1 MSRTPLKL
9 TLLAAAVML
18 SSCSVREV
26 STIEK
31 ENNAQADTTQRVLK
45 SRQEITQ
52 PAVVWSDKP
61 WVNLR
66 PIQPVISAPDS
77 VKLPP
82 CPIVLNNPGGLTL
95 PQIAS
100 RINAICGFRVYI
112 SPEVSAALLQSTG
125 GSVVTSQMSGRLPA
139 PDDNGRVPLA
149 QMGMSAQPAAMSSSE
164 PVLFHGTRFQGDAQE
179 ALNIAASTLGLSVR
193 RSAGRVDFYIQ
204 DTRTFQLAILNTK
217 VNSTAS
223 ITSGAGTQLGSEG
236 GTGGTKGDVS
246 SNQKTDYGMNS
257 DLYNDIRKTVEQILT
272 PKSGRYWLSDATGTL
287 SVTDTPE
294 VLDRVGR
301 YIDYQNKVLSRQVQ
315 LNVQIVR
322 VTQTSN
328 VDRGLDWGLIVK
340 SVTGFGATLGSTF
353 AGAPTN
359 AGSAGISILDTA
371 SGGAAKFSGS
381 QLMLKALAQQGTVTM
396 ALNQT
401 DPTANLTPVAY
412 QLSKS
417 TGLLTSSNSTAVA
430 NVGVTSSQTV
440 SSITT
445 GLFMTM
451 LPFVQENGDIQL
463 QFAFSY
469 TTPPDVTSFISKD
482 GNTRNDVANTATEGL
497 ARKVNLRAGQ
507 TLVLTG
513 SEQQNASS
521 NKQGTFTPDNFIL
534 GGGQSGAKS
543 RSTLVIMVT
552 PVLLGQ

>member
-18 SSCSVREV
+18 SSCSVRDV

-66 PIQPVISAPDS
+66 PIQPVISAPDG

-82 CPIVLNNPGGLTL
+82 CPVFLNNPEGLTL

-100 RINAICGFRVYI
+100 RINALCGFRVYI
-112 SPEVSAALLQSTG
+112 SPEVSAALLQTPG
-125 GSVVTSQMSGRLPA
+125 GGFVTSQMNGRLPA

-164 PVLFHGTRFQGDAQE
+164 PLLFQGTRFQGDAQE

-236 GTGGTKGDVS
+236 GTGGTKGEVS

-417 TGLLTSSNSTAVA
+417 TGLLNSSTSTAVA
-430 NVGVTSSQTV
+430 NVGVTSTQTV

-469 TTPPDVTSFISKD
+469 TTPPDVTQFISKD

>member
-18 SSCSVREV
+18 SSCSVRDV

-66 PIQPVISAPDS
+66 PIQPVISAPDG

-82 CPIVLNNPGGLTL
+82 CPVFLNNPEGLTL

-112 SPEVSAALLQSTG
+112 SPEVSAALLQTPG
-125 GSVVTSQMSGRLPA
+125 GGFVTSQMNGRLPA

-164 PVLFHGTRFQGDAQE
+164 PLLFQGTRFQGDAQE
-179 ALNIAASTLGLSVR
+179 ALNIAASALGLSVR

-236 GTGGTKGDVS
+236 GTGGTKGEVS

-417 TGLLTSSNSTAVA
+417 TGLLNSSTSTAVA
-430 NVGVTSSQTV
+430 NVGVTSTQTV

-469 TTPPDVTSFISKD
+469 TTPPDVTQFISKD

-521 NKQGTFTPDNFIL
+521 DKQGTFTPDNFIL

>member
-1 MSRTPLKL
+1 
-9 TLLAAAVML
+9 
-18 SSCSVREV
+18 
-26 STIEK
+26 
-31 ENNAQADTTQRVLK
+31 NNAQADTTQRVLK
-45 SRQEITQ
+45 SRQDITQ

-66 PIQPVISAPDS
+66 PIQPVISAPDG

-82 CPIVLNNPGGLTL
+82 CPVFLNNPEGLTL

-112 SPEVSAALLQSTG
+112 SPEVSAALLQTPG
-125 GSVVTSQMSGRLPA
+125 GGFVTSQMNGRLPA

-149 QMGMSAQPAAMSSSE
+149 QMGMSAQPVAMSSSE
-164 PVLFHGTRFQGDAQE
+164 PLLFQGTRFQGDAQE

-236 GTGGTKGDVS
+236 GTGGTKGEVS

-417 TGLLTSSNSTAVA
+417 TGLLNSSTSTAVA
-430 NVGVTSSQTV
+430 NVGVTSTQTV

-469 TTPPDVTSFISKD
+469 TTPPDVTQFISKD

>member
-18 SSCSVREV
+18 SSCSVRDV

-66 PIQPVISAPDS
+66 PIQPVISAPDG

-82 CPIVLNNPGGLTL
+82 CPVFLNNPEGLTL

-112 SPEVSAALLQSTG
+112 SPEVSAALLQTPG
-125 GSVVTSQMSGRLPA
+125 GGFVTSQMNGRLPA

-149 QMGMSAQPAAMSSSE
+149 QMGMPAQSAVMSSSE
-164 PVLFHGTRFQGDAQE
+164 PLLFQGTRFQGDAQE

-236 GTGGTKGDVS
+236 GTGGTKGEVS

-417 TGLLTSSNSTAVA
+417 TGLLNSSTSTAVA
-430 NVGVTSSQTV
+430 NVGVTSTQTV

-469 TTPPDVTSFISKD
+469 TTPPDVTQFISKD

>member
-1 MSRTPLKL
+1 MSRNPLKL
-9 TLLAAAVML
+9 TLLAMAVLL
-18 SSCSVREV
+18 SACSVKDV

-31 ENNAQADTTQRVLK
+31 ENNAQADTTRRVLK
-45 SRQEITQ
+45 SRLDMSQ

-66 PIQPVISAPDS
+66 PIQPVISAPDG
-77 VKLPP
+77 VKLPS
-82 CPIVLNNPGGLTL
+82 CQIVLNNPEGLTL
-95 PQIAS
+95 AQIAS
-100 RINAICGFRVYI
+100 RINTICDFRVFI
-112 SPEVSAALLQSTG
+112 SPEVAAALMQSAG
-125 GSVVTSQMSGRLPA
+125 GGVTTSRMSGSLPA

-149 QMGMSAQPAAMSSSE
+149 QMGMQQSQFTAVSAE
-164 PVLFHGTRFQGDAQE
+164 PLLFQGTRFLGDAQE
-179 ALNIAASTLGLSVR
+179 ALNIAAGTLGLSVR

-223 ITSGAGTQLGSEG
+223 ITSGAGTQLGAEG
-236 GTGGTKGDVS
+236 GTGGTRGDVS

-353 AGAPTN
+353 AGAPNN

-371 SGGAAKFSGS
+371 DGGAAKFSGS
-381 QLMLKALAQQGTVTM
+381 QLMLKALAQQGSVTM

-417 TGLLTSSNSTAVA
+417 TGLLTSSSSTAVA

-469 TTPPDVTSFISKD
+469 TTPPDVKQFISKD
-482 GNTRNDVANTATEGL
+482 GNTRNDVADTATEGL

-521 NKQGTFTPDNFIL
+521 DKQGTFTPDNFIL

>member
-82 CPIVLNNPGGLTL
+82 CPIVLNNPEGLTL

>member
-9 TLLAAAVML
+9 TLLAAAVLL
-18 SSCSVREV
+18 SSCSVKDV

-31 ENNAQADTTQRVLK
+31 ENNAQADTAQRVLK
-45 SRQEITQ
+45 SRQDMSQ

-66 PIQPVISAPDS
+66 PIQPVISSPDG

-82 CPIVLNNPGGLTL
+82 CQVVLNTPEGLTL
-95 PQIAS
+95 AQIAS
-100 RINAICGFRVYI
+100 RINTICDFRVFI
-112 SPEVSAALLQSTG
+112 SPEVAATLMRSAG
-125 GSVVTSQMSGRLPA
+125 GGVVTSQMSGRLPA
-139 PDDNGRVPLA
+139 PDDNGRVPLS
-149 QMGMSAQPAAMSSSE
+149 QMGMQQAQSAAVSAE
-164 PVLFHGTRFQGDAQE
+164 PLLFQGTRFLGDAQE

-217 VNSTAS
+217 VNSSAS
-223 ITSGAGTQLGSEG
+223 ITSGAGAQLGSEG

-353 AGAPTN
+353 AGAPNN

-371 SGGAAKFSGS
+371 GGGAAKFSGS
-381 QLMLKALAQQGTVTM
+381 QLMLKALAQQGSVTM

-417 TGLLTSSNSTAVA
+417 TGLLSSSNSTAVA

-440 SSITT
+440 TSITT

-469 TTPPDVTSFISKD
+469 TTPPDVKSFISKD
-482 GNTRNDVANTATEGL
+482 GNTRNDVADTATEGL

-521 NKQGTFTPDNFIL
+521 DRQGTFTPDNFLL

-552 PVLLGQ
+552 PILLGQ

>member
-82 CPIVLNNPGGLTL
+82 CPIVLNNPEGLTL

-340 SVTGFGATLGSTF
+340 SVTGFGASLGSTF
-353 AGAPTN
+353 AGAPSN

>member
-18 SSCSVREV
+18 SSCSVRDV

-66 PIQPVISAPDS
+66 PIQPVISAPDG

-82 CPIVLNNPGGLTL
+82 CPVFLNNPEGLTL

-112 SPEVSAALLQSTG
+112 SPEVSAALLQTPG
-125 GSVVTSQMSGRLPA
+125 GGFVTSQMNGRLPA

-164 PVLFHGTRFQGDAQE
+164 PLLFQGTRFQGDAQE

-236 GTGGTKGDVS
+236 GTGGTKGEVS

-417 TGLLTSSNSTAVA
+417 TGLLNSSTSTAVA
-430 NVGVTSSQTV
+430 NVGVTSTQTV

-469 TTPPDVTSFISKD
+469 TTPPDVTQFISKD

>member
-18 SSCSVREV
+18 SSCSVRDV

-31 ENNAQADTTQRVLK
+31 ENNSQADTTQRVIK

-66 PIQPVISAPDS
+66 PIQPVISAPDG

-82 CPIVLNNPGGLTL
+82 CPVFLNNPEGLTL

-112 SPEVSAALLQSTG
+112 SPEVSAALLQTPG
-125 GSVVTSQMSGRLPA
+125 GGIVTSQMNGRLPA

-164 PVLFHGTRFQGDAQE
+164 PLLFQGTRFQGDAQE

>member
-9 TLLAAAVML
+9 TLLAMAVLL
-18 SSCSVREV
+18 SACSVKDV

-31 ENNAQADTTQRVLK
+31 ENNAQADTAQRVLK
-45 SRQEITQ
+45 SRLDISQ

-82 CPIVLNNPGGLTL
+82 CQVVLNNPEGLTL
-95 PQIAS
+95 AQIAS
-100 RINAICGFRVYI
+100 RINTICDFRVFI
-112 SPEVSAALLQSTG
+112 SPEVAAALMRSAVG
-125 GSVVTSQMSGRLPA
+125 GVATSQMSGRLPA

-149 QMGMSAQPAAMSSSE
+149 QMGMQQAQTTTVSAE
-164 PVLFHGTRFQGDAQE
+164 PLLFQGTRFLGDAQE

-193 RSAGRVDFYIQ
+193 RSVGRVDFYIQ

-381 QLMLKALAQQGTVTM
+381 QLMLRALAQQGTVTM

-440 SSITT
+440 TSITT

-469 TTPPDVTSFISKD
+469 TTPPDVKSFISKD

-521 NKQGTFTPDNFIL
+521 DKQGTFTPDNFIL

-552 PVLLGQ
+552 PDLLGQ

>member
-1 MSRTPLKL
+1 MSRTLSKL

-18 SSCSVREV
+18 SSCSVKDV

-66 PIQPVISAPDS
+66 PIQPVISAPDG

-82 CPIVLNNPGGLTL
+82 CPVFLNNPEGLTL

-112 SPEVSAALLQSTG
+112 SPEVSAALLQTSG
-125 GSVVTSQMSGRLPA
+125 GGIVTSQMNGRLPA

-149 QMGMSAQPAAMSSSE
+149 QMGMSAQPAAMLSSE
-164 PVLFHGTRFQGDAQE
+164 PLLFQGTRFQGDAQE

>member
-9 TLLAAAVML
+9 MLLAAAVML
-18 SSCSVREV
+18 SSCSVRDV

-66 PIQPVISAPDS
+66 PIQPVISAPDG

-82 CPIVLNNPGGLTL
+82 CPVFLNNPEGLTL

-112 SPEVSAALLQSTG
+112 SPEVSAALLQTPG
-125 GSVVTSQMSGRLPA
+125 GGFVTSQMNGRLPA

-164 PVLFHGTRFQGDAQE
+164 PLLFQGTRFQGDAQE

-236 GTGGTKGDVS
+236 GTGGTKGEVS

-417 TGLLTSSNSTAVA
+417 TGLLNSSTSTAVA
-430 NVGVTSSQTV
+430 NVGVTSTQTV

-469 TTPPDVTSFISKD
+469 TTPPDVTQFISKD

>member
-9 TLLAAAVML
+9 TLLAMAVLL
-18 SSCSVREV
+18 SACSVKDV

-45 SRQEITQ
+45 SRLDISQ

-82 CPIVLNNPGGLTL
+82 CQVVLNNPEGLTL
-95 PQIAS
+95 AQIAS
-100 RINAICGFRVYI
+100 RINTICDFRVFI
-112 SPEVSAALLQSTG
+112 SPEVAAALMRSAVG
-125 GSVVTSQMSGRLPA
+125 GVATSQMSGRLPA

-149 QMGMSAQPAAMSSSE
+149 KMGMQQAQTTTVSTE
-164 PVLFHGTRFQGDAQE
+164 PLLFQGTRFLGDAQE

-193 RSAGRVDFYIQ
+193 RSVGRVDFYIQ

-381 QLMLKALAQQGTVTM
+381 QLMLRALAQQGTVTM

-440 SSITT
+440 TSITT

-469 TTPPDVTSFISKD
+469 TTPPDVKSFISKD

-521 NKQGTFTPDNFIL
+521 DKQGTFTPDNFIL

-552 PVLLGQ
+552 PDLLGQ

>member
-18 SSCSVREV
+18 SSCSVRDV

-31 ENNAQADTTQRVLK
+31 ENKAQADTTQRVLK

-66 PIQPVISAPDS
+66 PIQPVISAPDG

-82 CPIVLNNPGGLTL
+82 CPVFLNNPEGLTL

-112 SPEVSAALLQSTG
+112 SPEVSAALLQTPG
-125 GSVVTSQMSGRLPA
+125 GGIVTSQMNGRLPA

-149 QMGMSAQPAAMSSSE
+149 QMGMPAQPTAMSSSE
-164 PVLFHGTRFQGDAQE
+164 PLLFQGTRFQGDAQE

-381 QLMLKALAQQGTVTM
+381 QLMLKALAQQGSVTM

-417 TGLLTSSNSTAVA
+417 TGLLNSSTSTAVA
-430 NVGVTSSQTV
+430 NVGVTSTQTV

-469 TTPPDVTSFISKD
+469 TTPPDVTQFISKD

-552 PVLLGQ
+552 PILLGQ

>member
-1 MSRTPLKL
+1 NNMQGDTAQRILQSRLD
-9 TLLAAAVML
+9 M
-18 SSCSVREV
+18 
-26 STIEK
+26 
-31 ENNAQADTTQRVLK
+31 
-45 SRQEITQ
+45 TQ
-52 PAVVWSDKP
+52 PAVVWADKP
-61 WVNLR
+61 WVNLK
-66 PIQPVISAPDS
+66 PIQSAIAAPDD
-77 VKLPP
+77 VRMPP
-82 CPIVLNNPGGLTL
+82 CPVYFNSPEGLTL

-100 RINAICGFRVYI
+100 RINALCGFRVYI
-112 SPEVSAALLQSTG
+112 SPEVSAALLQSAG

-149 QMGMSAQPAAMSSSE
+149 QMGMPAQSAVMSTSE
-164 PVLFHGTRFQGDAQE
+164 PVLFQGTRFQGDAQE

-193 RSAGRVDFYIQ
+193 RTTGRVDFFIQ

-217 VNSTAS
+217 VDSSAS
-223 ITSGAGTQLGSEG
+223 ITSGAGAQLGNQS

-246 SNQKTDYGMNS
+246 SNQKTNYGMNS

-287 SVTDTPE
+287 SVTDTPD

-301 YIDYQNKVLSRQVQ
+301 YIDYQNKVLKRQVQ
-315 LNVQIVR
+315 LTLQIVR
-322 VTQTSN
+322 VTQTKN
-328 VDRGLDWGLIVK
+328 VDRGLDWGLIAKTVSGLGA
-340 SVTGFGATLGSTF
+340 SVGSTF
-353 AGAPTN
+353 TGAPAN
-359 AGSAGISILDTA
+359 AGSFGLSILNSAT
-371 SGGAAKFSGS
+371 GGAEKFSGS
-381 QLMLKALAQQGTVTM
+381 QLMLRALEQQGTVTM

-401 DPTANLTPVAY
+401 DPTANLTPIAY
-412 QLSKS
+412 QLSNN
-417 TGLLTSSNSTAVA
+417 TGMLNSSSSTAVA

-440 SSITT
+440 TSITT
-445 GLFMTM
+445 GLFITM

-469 TTPPDVTSFISKD
+469 TTPPNIQSFISKD

-521 NKQGTFTPDNFIL
+521 SMQGTFTPENFLL

>member
-1 MSRTPLKL
+1 MSRTPSKL
-9 TLLAAAVML
+9 TLLAAAIML
-18 SSCSVREV
+18 SSCSVKDV

-66 PIQPVISAPDS
+66 PIQPVISAPDG

-82 CPIVLNNPGGLTL
+82 CPVFLNNPEGLTL

-112 SPEVSAALLQSTG
+112 SPEVSAALLQTPG
-125 GSVVTSQMSGRLPA
+125 GGIVTSQMTGRLPA

-164 PVLFHGTRFQGDAQE
+164 PLLFQGTRFQGDAQE

-236 GTGGTKGDVS
+236 GTGGTKGEVS

-417 TGLLTSSNSTAVA
+417 TGLLNSSTSTAVA
-430 NVGVTSSQTV
+430 NVGVTSTQTV

-469 TTPPDVTSFISKD
+469 TTPPDVTQFISKD

>member
-18 SSCSVREV
+18 SSCSVRDV

-66 PIQPVISAPDS
+66 PIQPVISAPDG

-82 CPIVLNNPGGLTL
+82 CPVFLNNPEGLTL

-112 SPEVSAALLQSTG
+112 SPEVSAALLQTPG
-125 GSVVTSQMSGRLPA
+125 GGIVTSQMNGRLPA

-149 QMGMSAQPAAMSSSE
+149 QMGMAAQPAAMSSSE
-164 PVLFHGTRFQGDAQE
+164 PLLFQGTRFQSDAQE

-236 GTGGTKGDVS
+236 GTGGTKGEVS

-417 TGLLTSSNSTAVA
+417 TGLLNSSTSTAVA
-430 NVGVTSSQTV
+430 NVGVTSTQTV

-469 TTPPDVTSFISKD
+469 TTPPDVTQFISKD

>member
-18 SSCSVREV
+18 SSCSVRDV

-31 ENNAQADTTQRVLK
+31 ENNSQADTTQRVLK

-66 PIQPVISAPDS
+66 PIQPVISAPDG

-82 CPIVLNNPGGLTL
+82 CPVFLNNPEGLTL

-112 SPEVSAALLQSTG
+112 SPEVSAALLQTPG
-125 GSVVTSQMSGRLPA
+125 GGIVTSQMNGRLPA

-164 PVLFHGTRFQGDAQE
+164 PLLFQGTRFQGDAQE

-236 GTGGTKGDVS
+236 GTGGTKGEVS

-417 TGLLTSSNSTAVA
+417 TGLLNSSTSTAVA
-430 NVGVTSSQTV
+430 NVGVTSTQTV

-469 TTPPDVTSFISKD
+469 TTPPDVTQFISKD

>member
-18 SSCSVREV
+18 SSCSVRDV

-66 PIQPVISAPDS
+66 PIQPVISAPDG

-82 CPIVLNNPGGLTL
+82 CPVFLNNPEGLTL

-100 RINAICGFRVYI
+100 RINAICGFHVYI
-112 SPEVSAALLQSTG
+112 SPEVSAALLQTPG
-125 GSVVTSQMSGRLPA
+125 GGFVTSQMNGRLPA

-164 PVLFHGTRFQGDAQE
+164 PLLFQGTRFQGDAQE

>member
-18 SSCSVREV
+18 SSCSVRDV

-31 ENNAQADTTQRVLK
+31 ENNSQADTTQRVLK

-66 PIQPVISAPDS
+66 PIQPVISAPDG

-82 CPIVLNNPGGLTL
+82 CPVFLNNPEGLTL

-112 SPEVSAALLQSTG
+112 SPEVSAALLQTPG
-125 GSVVTSQMSGRLPA
+125 GGIVTSQMNGRLPA

-164 PVLFHGTRFQGDAQE
+164 PLLFQGTRFQGDAQE

-340 SVTGFGATLGSTF
+340 SVTGFGASLGSTF

>member
-1 MSRTPLKL
+1 MSRTLSKL

-18 SSCSVREV
+18 SSCSVKDV

-66 PIQPVISAPDS
+66 PIQPVISAPDG

-82 CPIVLNNPGGLTL
+82 CPVFLNNPEGLTL

-112 SPEVSAALLQSTG
+112 SPEVSAALLQTSG
-125 GSVVTSQMSGRLPA
+125 GGIVTSQMNGRLPA

-149 QMGMSAQPAAMSSSE
+149 QMGMSAQPAAMLSSE
-164 PVLFHGTRFQGDAQE
+164 PLLFQGTRFQGDAQE

-328 VDRGLDWGLIVK
+328 VDRGLDWGLIVT

-381 QLMLKALAQQGTVTM
+381 QLMLKALAQQGTITM

>member
-18 SSCSVREV
+18 SSCSVRDV

-66 PIQPVISAPDS
+66 PIQPVISAPDG

-82 CPIVLNNPGGLTL
+82 CPVFLNNPEGLTL

-112 SPEVSAALLQSTG
+112 SPEVSAALLQTPG
-125 GSVVTSQMSGRLPA
+125 GGIVTSQMNGRLPA

-164 PVLFHGTRFQGDAQE
+164 PLLFQGTRFQGDAQE

-236 GTGGTKGDVS
+236 GTGGTKGEVS

>member
-18 SSCSVREV
+18 SSCSVRDV

-31 ENNAQADTTQRVLK
+31 ENNSQADTTQRVLK

-66 PIQPVISAPDS
+66 PIQPVISAPDG

-82 CPIVLNNPGGLTL
+82 CPVFLNNPEGLTL

-112 SPEVSAALLQSTG
+112 SPEVSAALLQTPG
-125 GSVVTSQMSGRLPA
+125 GGIVTSQMNGRLPA

-164 PVLFHGTRFQGDAQE
+164 PLLFQGTRFQGDAQE

-217 VNSTAS
+217 VNSSAS

-236 GTGGTKGDVS
+236 GTGGTKGEVS

-353 AGAPTN
+353 AGAPSN

-417 TGLLTSSNSTAVA
+417 TGLLNSSTSTAVA
-430 NVGVTSSQTV
+430 NVGVTSTQTV

-469 TTPPDVTSFISKD
+469 TTPPDVTQFISKD